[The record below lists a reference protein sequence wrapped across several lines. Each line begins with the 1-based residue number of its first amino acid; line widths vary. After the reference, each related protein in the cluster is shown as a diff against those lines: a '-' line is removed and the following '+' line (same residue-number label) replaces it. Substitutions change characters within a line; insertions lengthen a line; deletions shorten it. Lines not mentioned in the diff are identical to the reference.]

1 MFWQNEETEPFL
13 YLCSGAGVANASRW
27 VLKDLTLSTE
37 GGQFGPLST
46 PTAAELVVEGWNTE
60 KEDATH
66 LGK

>member
-1 MFWQNEETEPFL
+1 MA
-13 YLCSGAGVANASRW
+13 SASRW
-27 VLKDLTLSTE
+27 VLKELTLSTE

-46 PTAAELVVEGWNTE
+46 PTAAELVVEGCNIE